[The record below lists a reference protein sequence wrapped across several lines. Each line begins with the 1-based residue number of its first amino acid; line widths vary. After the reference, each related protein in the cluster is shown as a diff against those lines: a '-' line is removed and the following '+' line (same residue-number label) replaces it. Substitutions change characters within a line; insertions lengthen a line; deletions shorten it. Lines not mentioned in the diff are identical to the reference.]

1 MNGAPVAE
9 KSKIQQSTT
18 LSVTEAE
25 LCSGVDCVQDMLF
38 AMRVIE
44 SIGLRVRKPM
54 MLTIDNKGAVDYA
67 NNWSSS
73 GRMRHA
79 CIKLSFIREL
89 KEKGVI
95 NVNWCKSE
103 EMPADL
109 FTKNLVDQSS
119 NDTLLHF
126 AELMIM
132 IEVKGSV
139 GVHFIII
146 TLTTI

>member
-1 MNGAPVAE
+1 M
-9 KSKIQQSTT
+9 KIQQSTT

-109 FTKNLVDQSS
+109 FTKNLSGPIFKRHTATFCGTD
-119 NDTLLHF
+119 DYD
-126 AELMIM
+126 
-132 IEVKGSV
+132 
-139 GVHFIII
+139 
-146 TLTTI
+146 